1 MRWLSRHQG
10 IVFLFGLV
18 VATWVALFL
27 VYDYRSPVF
36 QFLKGIGTVQVDGWK
51 ASELDA
57 LCIRLEPSLAQPTVL
72 PDAAVAL
79 AHKAYPNASVRQI
92 TVVSL
97 RNSCTDTGP
106 RVAWAVSMEWLPANG
121 APVPSNLLLPHAIV
135 LVDGYSGALISSQA
149 IGLP

>member
-10 IVFLFGLV
+10 VVFLLGLV

-36 QFLKGIGTVQVDGWK
+36 QFLKGIGTVQVEGWK

-57 LCIRLEPSLAQPTVL
+57 LCIRLEPSLAQPTIV

-79 AHKAYPNASVRQI
+79 ARRAYPNASIRQV
-92 TVVSL
+92 TVVSV
-97 RNSCTDTGP
+97 RNTCVDGDP
-106 RVAWAVSMEWLPANG
+106 KVAWAVALEWLPANG
-121 APVPSNLLLPHAIV
+121 APVPAHLSLPHAIV
-135 LVDGYSGALISSQA
+135 LVDGYSGVVISSQA
-149 IGLP
+149 VGLP